1 MDAADIEQ
9 VRGFYEDHRQ
19 ALYTYALSLTRCRSA
34 AEDAVHTVFCR
45 LLKQSAAPREMRPY
59 IFRAVRNAAVGLL
72 RENHRAWEDAS
83 IFAAPGA
90 NVPHEGLARRDE
102 AEHLLQRLSEDER
115 ECVVLKIFNGLTF
128 DEIASVRR
136 VSINTAASWYRRGL
150 AKMKTVAEE
159 EAS

>member
-9 VRGFYEDHRQ
+9 VRCFYEGHRQ
-19 ALYTYALSLTRCRSA
+19 ALYTYALSLTCCRSA

-45 LLKQSAAPREMRPY
+45 LLKLGAAPREMRPY
-59 IFRAVRNAAVGLL
+59 VFRAVRNAAMGLL
-72 RENHRAWEDAS
+72 RENHRSWENAS
-83 IFAAPGA
+83 IFAAPSDSA
-90 NVPHEGLARRDE
+90 PHEGLARRDE
-102 AEHLLQRLSEDER
+102 AEHHLQRLSEDER

-128 DEIASVRR
+128 DEIAAVRR

-150 AKMKTVAEE
+150 AKMRTGAEE